1 MIVISAFKLVL
12 GHDLPGLRPAS
23 RGQEGLF
30 NQGEIGQVTLQSQ
43 YAGDIDYAECR

>member
-1 MIVISAFKLVL
+1 MMIVISEFKLVL
-12 GHDLPGLRPAS
+12 GHDLSGLRPAS

-43 YAGDIDYAECR
+43 HAGDVD

>member
-12 GHDLPGLRPAS
+12 GHDLPGLRSAN
-23 RGQEGLF
+23 RGQEGSF

-43 YAGDIDYAECR
+43 YAGDID